1 MVRTIKAYYD
11 SVIACYQIVGLVMVA
26 LATTNNRWLRF
37 FYSEMKRQIS

>member
-26 LATTNNRWLRF
+26 LVTTNNKWLRLLF
-37 FYSEMKRQIS
+37 FEIKRQIS